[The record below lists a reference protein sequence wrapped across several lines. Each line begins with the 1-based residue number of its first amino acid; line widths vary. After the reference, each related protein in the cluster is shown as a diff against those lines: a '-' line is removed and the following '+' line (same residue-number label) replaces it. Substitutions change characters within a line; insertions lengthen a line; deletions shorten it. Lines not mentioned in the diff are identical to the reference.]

1 MDEEYKS
8 FLAELGGGAPNDGG
22 PSDRGGPRMGGGGP
36 RSRPGDDL
44 PDNCKLYVGNLSPA
58 VTDAVLKSLMEP
70 FGNVLH
76 AVVLLD
82 MTTGERLLAS
92 AFSCIARTPYRV
104 ALQGSNCFKG
114 VAFAWSCAHVA
125 GKQISAATSLPCVR
139 KLCARWRVTRD
150 LCVCRSEQGLW
161 LCAHGQCRGG
171 EQCGGGHERQD
182 DGRAAASGAPAQRRP
197 RQAQL
202 RPPARLRAHGK

>member
-44 PDNCKLYVGNLSPA
+44 PDDCKLYVGNLSPA

-82 MTTGERLLAS
+82 MTTGERLLGALSPALPGHLTEWPCKAPIAS
-92 AFSCIARTPYRV
+92 
-104 ALQGSNCFKG
+104 
-114 VAFAWSCAHVA
+114 
-125 GKQISAATSLPCVR
+125 
-139 KLCARWRVTRD
+139 
-150 LCVCRSEQGLW
+150 
-161 LCAHGQCRGG
+161 
-171 EQCGGGHERQD
+171 
-182 DGRAAASGAPAQRRP
+182 RA
-197 RQAQL
+197 
-202 RPPARLRAHGK
+202 

>member
-1 MDEEYKS
+1 MDDEYKS
-8 FLAELGGGAPNDGG
+8 FLAELGGGGPNEGG

-82 MTTGERLLAS
+82 MTTGERLFAS
-92 AFSCIARTPYRV
+92 PCPFIARTLYTV
-104 ALQGSNCFKG
+104 ALQAS
-114 VAFAWSCAHVA
+114 
-125 GKQISAATSLPCVR
+125 QVR
-139 KLCARWRVTRD
+139 QPV
-150 LCVCRSEQGLW
+150 
-161 LCAHGQCRGG
+161 RGHMPML
-171 EQCGGGHERQD
+171 QKC
-182 DGRAAASGAPAQRRP
+182 
-197 RQAQL
+197 
-202 RPPARLRAHGK
+202 